1 VTGHLVPLPGTPWHV
16 WRDVLV
22 RSAGFP
28 ADGVDSFAA
37 PGFAAA
43 ADAYLGG
50 GASEEQLESAYQDAV
65 RDLREA
71 VYAVAADPR
80 FRQAVTWQNPG
91 ALLAVEG
98 VLRDGPQAS
107 RNSRRRQRED
117 AVAKYWQRYCVKNDS
132 IGFFGPTC
140 WATLDSA
147 GPAMTGQ
154 PGPALVRSQ
163 TVHLERWALVT
174 LAERIAEDP
183 GVRPWLPVVLQP
195 HLTVQGRELRFPNR
209 PAQQLTAPVATL
221 LARCDGRPAA
231 VVARE
236 LAAAPH
242 GGFRTEADV
251 HAQIHGLADQGV
263 LRVGFDLPVRLS
275 AEDVLREQLERI
287 DDAPAR
293 KWAVG
298 LLDQL
303 CAARDATAAAGD
315 PAQLTAAMTELAGA
329 FMELTGRAAQQRP
342 GETYA
347 GRTLC
352 HVDAVRDLD
361 LAFGGAVLARLAP
374 LDPLLR
380 SGRWLTSAIAA
391 AYRDAFSELHRE
403 LAAELGSPEVPLG
416 QLWYLALGTVVGAH
430 PVAADVV
437 AEFNRRWERILGLDE
452 VPAGVRELRFTTA
465 ELADRVAAAFPA
477 DAPGWTYARLHS
489 PDVQL
494 CATDWAA
501 MTRGEF
507 TVVLGELHIGVPAI
521 DTDFFRT
528 GHPRPGAL
536 RDALHQDLPDSRFYL
551 LLPEDFPRHTA
562 RTAAWMH
569 APADVQLAYVPAPGA
584 DRDRLLPVSALTVG
598 PGAAGEA
605 AASGDPAASG
615 DVAAGGELVVR
626 AGDGRSWPLVEA
638 YADLLS
644 VHTVDAWKLTGGR
657 GHTPRVVFDDLVVV
671 RETWRTTVGQT
682 GLVGP
687 TRERDRYLAARRWR
701 ASLGL
706 PERIFV
712 RVATEIKPCF
722 IDLTSLVYVRILCNL
737 VRGAHAKAG
746 DDVEVVV
753 TEMLPATGHAWLLDA
768 DGNRYTSEFRLLVRD
783 PQPAPR

>member
-1 VTGHLVPLPGTPWHV
+1 MSDHLVPLPGTPWHV

-28 ADGVDSFAA
+28 ADSVDSLAA
-37 PGFAAA
+37 PGFAAT
-43 ADAYLGG
+43 ADAYLAGG
-50 GASEEQLESAYQDAV
+50 QGEAELESAYQEAV

-71 VYAVAADPR
+71 VYAIAADPR

-98 VLRDGPQAS
+98 VLRDGPHAS

-117 AVAKYWQRYCVKNDS
+117 FVAKYWQRYCVKNDS
-132 IGFFGPTC
+132 IGFFGPTS
-140 WATLDSA
+140 WATVDSA
-147 GPAMTGQ
+147 WPAMTGR
-154 PGPALVRSQ
+154 PGPTLVRSQ
-163 TVHLERWALVT
+163 TVHLERWALVA

-195 HLTVQGRELRFPNR
+195 HLAVRGRELRFPNR

-236 LAAAPH
+236 LVATAH

-251 HAQIHGLADQGV
+251 HAQIRELAELGV

-275 AEDVLREQLERI
+275 AEEVLREQLERI
-287 DDAPAR
+287 EDPPAR

-303 CAARDATAAAGD
+303 CAARDTTAAAGD
-315 PAQLTAAMTELAGA
+315 PAQLTAAMAGLAST

-380 SGRWLTSAIAA
+380 SGRWLTSAITA

-403 LAAELGSPEVPLG
+403 LADELGSPEVPLG

-430 PVAADVV
+430 PVAVDVV
-437 AEFNRRWERILGLDE
+437 AEFNRRWERILGLDK
-452 VPAGVRELRFTTA
+452 VPAGVHELRFTTA
-465 ELADRVAAAFPA
+465 ELAGQVAAAFPA
-477 DAPGWTYARLHS
+477 DAPGWTYARFHS

-501 MTRGEF
+501 MARGEL
-507 TVVLGELHIGVPAI
+507 TVVLGELHIGVPAF

-528 GHPRPGAL
+528 GHPRPEAL
-536 RDALHQDLPDSRFYL
+536 RAALHHDLPESRFHL
-551 LLPEDFPRHTA
+551 LLPEDFPRNTA

-584 DRDRLLPVSALTVG
+584 DRDRLLPVSTLTVA
-598 PGAAGEA
+598 PAAGDA
-605 AASGDPAASG
+605 DAGD
-615 DVAAGGELVVR
+615 LVVR
-626 AGDGRSWPLVEA
+626 AEDGRSWPLVEA

-682 GLVGP
+682 GLAGP

-706 PERIFV
+706 PERVFV

-737 VRGAHAKAG
+737 LRGAHAKAG

-753 TEMLPATGHAWLLDA
+753 TEMLPAVGDAWLADA
-768 DGNRYTSEFRLLVRD
+768 DGNRYTSELRLLVRD

>member
-1 VTGHLVPLPGTPWHV
+1 MTSHLVPLPGTPWHV

-37 PGFAAA
+37 AGFAATT
-43 ADAYLGG
+43 DAYLAG
-50 GASEEQLESAYQDAV
+50 GAGEAQLEAAYQDAV

-71 VYAVAADPR
+71 VYAAAANPR

-98 VLRDGPQAS
+98 VLRDGPDAS

-140 WATLDSA
+140 WATLDGA
-147 GPAMTGQ
+147 GPAMAGR
-154 PGPALVRSQ
+154 PGPALVRGQ
-163 TVHLERWALVT
+163 TVHLERWALVA

-183 GVRPWLPVVLQP
+183 DVRPWLPVVLQP
-195 HLTVQGRELRFPNR
+195 HLCVQGRELRFPSQPPR
-209 PAQQLTAPVATL
+209 QLTAPVAAL

-236 LAAAPH
+236 LAAMPH

-251 HAQIHGLADQGV
+251 HAQVRELADLGV

-315 PAQLTAAMTELAGA
+315 PAQLTAAMTGLAST

-391 AYRDAFSELHRE
+391 AYREMFSELHRE
-403 LAAELGSPEVPLG
+403 LAADLGSPEVPLG
-416 QLWYLALGTVVGAH
+416 QLWYLALGTVVGTD

-437 AEFNRRWERILGLDE
+437 ADFNRRWERILGLDDI
-452 VPAGVRELRFTTA
+452 PAGVRELRFTTA
-465 ELADRVAAAFPA
+465 ELADQVAAAFPA
-477 DAPGWTYARLHS
+477 DAPGWTYARIHS

-501 MTRGEF
+501 MARGEF
-507 TVVLGELHIGVPAI
+507 TVVLGEMHIGVPAI

-528 GHPRPGAL
+528 GHPRPEAL
-536 RDALHQDLPDSRFYL
+536 RAALHHDLPESRFYL
-551 LLPEDFPRHTA
+551 LLPDDFPRNTA

-569 APADVQLAYVPAPGA
+569 APADVQLGYAPAPGA
-584 DRDRLLPVSALTVG
+584 DRERLLPLSALTVA
-598 PGAAGEA
+598 PGT
-605 AASGDPAASG
+605 ASAPGQARQGD
-615 DVAAGGELVVR
+615 LVIR
-626 AGDGRSWPLVEA
+626 AGDGRSWPLVESF
-638 YADLLS
+638 ADLLS

-657 GHTPRVVFDDLVVV
+657 GHTPRVVFDDLIVV
-671 RETWRTTVGQT
+671 RETWRTTVGGT
-682 GLVGP
+682 GLAGP

-706 PERIFV
+706 PERVFV

-722 IDLTSLVYVRILCNL
+722 VDLTSLVYVRILCNL
-737 VRGAHAKAG
+737 LRGAHAKAG

-753 TEMLPATGHAWLLDA
+753 TEMLPTTGHAWLEDA
-768 DGNRYTSEFRLLVRD
+768 DGNRYTSELRLLVRD